1 MEVRFDG
8 RVVVI
13 TGASGGIGAALARAF
28 GAAGGRVVVHYNQ
41 GHAAAQQV
49 AADIAASDGEAFTVQ
64 ADLSDAA
71 QTAAFGAAV
80 ADHFGRVDVLIN
92 NAGTMFERM
101 LIVDTPD
108 EHYDRIMNANLA
120 STFRVC
126 RWAIP
131 FMQQQGGGSIINMS
145 SISARRG
152 GGGGSV
158 LYGASKAAISTFT
171 RGLALELAPHNIRV
185 NAIAPGLI
193 LTPLHDLYTPP
204 DRLAAGIAQIPMR
217 RGGTPEDCVG
227 AVFFLASDAMSS
239 YITGQVI
246 DINGG
251 LLMP

>member
-1 MEVRFDG
+1 VNLRFDG
-8 RVVVI
+8 QVIVI

-28 GAAGGRVVVHYNQ
+28 GAAGGRVVVHYNR
-41 GHAAAQQV
+41 GRTAAEEVAAAIV
-49 AADIAASDGEAFTVQ
+49 ADTGEAFLVQ

-71 QTAAFGAAV
+71 QTERFGATIAER
-80 ADHFGRVDVLIN
+80 FGRVDVLVN
-92 NAGTMFERM
+92 NAGTMFERA
-101 LIVDTPD
+101 LIADTSD
-108 EHYDRIMNANLA
+108 EHYDRIMNTNMA

-131 FMQQQGGGSIINMS
+131 IMQRQGSGSIICIS

-158 LYGASKAAISTFT
+158 LYGASKAAISAFS

-185 NAIAPGLI
+185 NTIAPGLI
-193 LTPLHDLYTPP
+193 LTALHDQYTPA

-227 AVFFLASDAMSS
+227 AAFFLASDLMSG

-246 DINGG
+246 EVNGG